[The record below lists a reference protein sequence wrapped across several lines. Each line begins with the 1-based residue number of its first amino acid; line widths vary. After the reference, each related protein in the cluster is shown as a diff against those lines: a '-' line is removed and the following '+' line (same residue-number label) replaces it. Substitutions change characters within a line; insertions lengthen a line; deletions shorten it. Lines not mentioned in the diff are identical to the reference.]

1 MNLEL
6 RNLNEI
12 NIKVIKAVFFR
23 NIFIYIIIGN
33 DLKYFL
39 MNEKKLTVQNKIRRK
54 SFEINIILKMK

>member
-23 NIFIYIIIGN
+23 NIFISIIIGN

>member
-1 MNLEL
+1 MNLKL

-23 NIFIYIIIGN
+23 NIFISIIIGN

-39 MNEKKLTVQNKIRRK
+39 MNEKKLIVQNKIRRK